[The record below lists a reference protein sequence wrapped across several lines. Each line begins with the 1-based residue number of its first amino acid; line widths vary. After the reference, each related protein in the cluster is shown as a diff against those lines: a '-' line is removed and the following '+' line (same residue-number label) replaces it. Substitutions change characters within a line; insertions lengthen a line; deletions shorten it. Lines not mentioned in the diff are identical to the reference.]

1 MHDSVAI
8 KIRAVIVMCLNHSQI
23 YDLTHNEDF
32 PKKTKKKPLDIC
44 NSIFEQLHKYNTILK
59 NTGVQENGKHTLQA
73 PDD

>member
-32 PKKTKKKPLDIC
+32 PNKTKKNLLIYVIQYLN
-44 NSIFEQLHKYNTILK
+44 NSTNT
-59 NTGVQENGKHTLQA
+59 TRY
-73 PDD
+73 

>member
-32 PKKTKKKPLDIC
+32 PNKKKNLLIYVIQYL
-44 NSIFEQLHKYNTILK
+44 NNATNT
-59 NTGVQENGKHTLQA
+59 TRY
-73 PDD
+73 